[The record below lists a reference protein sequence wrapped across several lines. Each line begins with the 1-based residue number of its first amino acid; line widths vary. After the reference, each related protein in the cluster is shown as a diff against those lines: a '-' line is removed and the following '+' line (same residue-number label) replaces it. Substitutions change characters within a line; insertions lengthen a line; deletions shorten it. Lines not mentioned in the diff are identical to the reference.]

1 MLKIWGRDNSSNVRK
16 VRWAAEEMGLPY
28 EHIPAGGTFG
38 ITKDAAYQAMNPN
51 GLVPCI
57 EDDGLVLWESNA
69 IVRYLA
75 AKHGKLWPSDPAVR
89 AAGDKWMDWANS
101 TLHPALRDAFIGLL
115 RTPPEKRNQAA
126 IEASAQNTAKV
137 LAIVDA
143 ALARQ
148 PYLSGEEFAM
158 GDIPVGS
165 YVYGWY
171 GLPLQRPVLP
181 HLDAWYERLKQRPAY
196 RKAVMTPLT

>member
-16 VRWAAEEMGLPY
+16 ARWISEELGLPY

-38 ITKDAAYQAMNPN
+38 ITNDAAYRAMNPN

-57 EDDGLVLWESNA
+57 EDDGLIMWESNA

-75 AKHGKLWPSDPAVR
+75 AKHGKFWPSDPAVR
-89 AAGDKWMDWANS
+89 AVGDKWMDWANG
-101 TLHPALRDAFIGLL
+101 TFHPALRDAFIGLV

-126 IEASAQNTAKV
+126 IEASAQNSARV
-137 LAIVDA
+137 LAMVDA

-158 GDIPVGS
+158 GDIPLGS

-171 GLPLQRPVLP
+171 SLPIERPVLS
-181 HLDAWYERLKQRPAY
+181 HLDAWYERLKLRPAY

>member
-16 VRWAAEEMGLPY
+16 VRWCAEELGLAY
-28 EHIPAGGTFG
+28 EHIPAGGAFG
-38 ITKDAAYQAMNPN
+38 KTGDPAYRAMNPN

-75 AKHGKLWPSDPAVR
+75 AKHGKLWPTDPAVR
-89 AAGDKWMDWANS
+89 AAGDKWMDWANG
-101 TLHPALRDAFIGLL
+101 TFHPALRDAFIGLL
-115 RTPPEKRNQAA
+115 RVAPEKRDKAA
-126 IEASAQNTAKV
+126 IESSAQKSAQV
-137 LAIVDA
+137 LGMVDA
-143 ALARQ
+143 ALAKQ
-148 PYLSGEEFAM
+148 PYLSGDEFAM
-158 GDIPVGS
+158 GDIPLGS

-171 GLPLQRPVLP
+171 GLPIERPVLP
-181 HLDAWYERLKQRPAY
+181 HLDAWYGRLRERPAY